1 MMRIF
6 VLSAFLAFATAVH
19 AQPAKPVPELAGLD
33 RIYPTL
39 DALYQ
44 DLHRTPE
51 LSKHEDK
58 TAAKL
63 AARLRDL
70 GFEVTEHVG
79 GTGIVGVL
87 RNGSGPT
94 VLVRTDMD
102 ALPIKELT
110 GLPYASTVTSKNDAG
125 RAPPW

>member
-1 MMRIF
+1 MIRLF
-6 VLSAFLAFATAVH
+6 LSSAFLVFAGAVH
-19 AQPAKPVPELAGLD
+19 AQPAKSVPELAGLD

-44 DLHRTPE
+44 DLHRNPE

-63 AARLRDL
+63 AARLREL

-79 GTGIVGVL
+79 A
-87 RNGSGPT
+87 P
-94 VLVRTDMD
+94 
-102 ALPIKELT
+102 
-110 GLPYASTVTSKNDAG
+110 ASSAFFATAM
-125 RAPPW
+125 APPSSAPTWMRCRSRRIPGFRMRAR

>member
-1 MMRIF
+1 MIRF
-6 VLSAFLAFATAVH
+6 LFLSAILGIASAAR
-19 AQPAKPVPELAGLD
+19 AQPATSIPELAGLD
-33 RIYPTL
+33 RIYPSL

-44 DLHRTPE
+44 DLHRNPE

-63 AARLRDL
+63 AARLREL

-79 GTGIVGVL
+79 GTGVVGVL
-87 RNGSGPT
+87 RNGTGPT

-102 ALPIKELT
+102 ALPLKETT
-110 GLPYASTVTSKNDAG
+110 GLAYASKATAKTDAG
-125 RAPPW
+125 